1 MTDREG
7 LPIWYELLARD
18 PDAAERFYTH
28 VLGWSVGRPQLTAAP
43 DYRVLVAPD
52 GDAVGGLMAVPP
64 GAPMVPRWLFYLA
77 VDDVDATVQRVTATG
92 GTVTMPAMDL
102 PEVGRLALVADP
114 QGAPFYVMRASGDDE
129 SRAFRGADTATPG
142 HAVWNELTAPDQDA
156 ALAFYAALFGWRHE
170 GAMPMG
176 PLGDYK
182 FVHSGTTCLGAT
194 MNSFA
199 GKAAGWQFYFMVDDV
214 DAAVER
220 LTGAGGRVVQ
230 GPDEIPGGSFSVVA
244 VDPEG
249 AAFGFVGERGA

>member
-18 PDAAERFYTH
+18 PDAAEDFYTH
-28 VLGWSVGRPQLTAAP
+28 VLNWSVERPQLAAVP
-43 DYRVLVAPD
+43 DYRVLAASD
-52 GDAVGGLMAVPP
+52 GDGVAGLMAVPP
-64 GAPMVPRWLFYLA
+64 DAPMAPGWLFYLA
-77 VDDVDATVQRVTATG
+77 ADDVDATVERVTAAG
-92 GTVTMPAMDL
+92 GAVAMSATDI
-102 PEVGRLALVADP
+102 PEVGRIALVADP
-114 QGAPFYVMRASGDDE
+114 DGTPFYVMRASGEDE
-129 SRAFRGADTATPG
+129 SRAFRDADTATAG

-156 ALAFYAALFGWRHE
+156 ALAFYAGLFGWRHE

-176 PLGDYK
+176 ALGDYK
-182 FVHSGTTCLGAT
+182 FVHSGTICLGAT

-199 GKAAGWQFYFMVDDV
+199 EKGPGWQFYFMVDDV

-249 AAFGFVGERGA
+249 AAFGFVGERRA

>member
-28 VLGWSVGRPQLTAAP
+28 VLGWSVERPQLAAAP
-43 DYRVLVAPD
+43 DYRVLAAPD
-52 GDAVGGLMAVPP
+52 GDGVAGLMAVPP
-64 GAPMVPRWLFYLA
+64 GAPMAPGWLFYLA
-77 VDDVDATVQRVTATG
+77 ADDVDATVERIIAAG
-92 GTVTMPAMDL
+92 GAVAMPATDI
-102 PEVGRLALVADP
+102 PEVGRIALVADP
-114 QGAPFYVMRASGDDE
+114 HGTLFYVMRGDGDE
-129 SRAFRGADTATPG
+129 SRAFRTADTATAG

-156 ALAFYAALFGWRHE
+156 TLAFYAGLFGWRHE

-176 PLGDYK
+176 DLGDYK

-199 GKAAGWQFYFMVDDV
+199 GKGPGWQFYFMVDDV

-244 VDPEG
+244 ADPEG
-249 AAFGFVGERGA
+249 AAFGFVGERRA